1 MKKGDVVKQKK
12 EILMVSICCIGLMAC
27 SRGFMQESLNDT
39 ALNSKTENS
48 QSEALNQP
56 MKTDLTIEAILELA
70 QKQLNGKI
78 LSVEYEVG
86 HPNYY
91 EVTMV
96 SENSIYELNFN
107 SESGDLL
114 NKSLET
120 DEGLVLENVQL
131 SIAQAISIVLTKI
144 GGGMIQSIQL
154 EYDELGIVYDVEVE
168 KDMKSYDL
176 KIDANDGSIVDF
188 K

>member
-1 MKKGDVVKQKK
+1 MKQIK
-12 EILMVSICCIGLMAC
+12 EILMMTICCIGLIAC
-27 SRGFMQESLNDT
+27 SRGTTQESLNNVD
-39 ALNSKTENS
+39 LNSKIEDS
-48 QSEALNQP
+48 QSETGSQAMNDN
-56 MKTDLTIEAILELA
+56 TLTIEVILDLA

-91 EVTMV
+91 QVKMV

-114 NKSLET
+114 NENLES

-131 SIAQAISIVLTKI
+131 SIAQAISIALAKTD
-144 GGGMIQSIQL
+144 GGMIQSIKL
-154 EYDELGIVYDVEVE
+154 ERDELGIVYDVEVE
-168 KDMKSYDL
+168 KNGKGYDL
-176 KIDANDGSIVDF
+176 KIDANDGSIVEF

>member
-1 MKKGDVVKQKK
+1 MF
-12 EILMVSICCIGLMAC
+12 ICCIGLMAC
-27 SRGFMQESLNDT
+27 SHGMTEESLNDT
-39 ALNSKTENS
+39 DLNSKTENS
-48 QSEALNQP
+48 QPETRDQT
-56 MKTDLTIEAILELA
+56 MKSTELTIEAILELA

-78 LSVEYEVG
+78 LSVEYEVA

-91 EVTMV
+91 QVTMV
-96 SENSIYELNFN
+96 FENSIYELDFN

-114 NKSLET
+114 NKSLES

-131 SIAQAISIVLTKI
+131 SIAQAISIALAKT
-144 GGGMIQSIQL
+144 GGGLIQSIHL
-154 EYDELGIVYDVEVE
+154 EHDKLGIVYDVEVE
-168 KDMKSYDL
+168 KDMKNYDL

>member
-12 EILMVSICCIGLMAC
+12 GILMMVICCIGLMAC
-27 SRGFMQESLNDT
+27 SRGITQESLNDT
-39 ALNSKTENS
+39 NLNSKTENS
-48 QSEALNQP
+48 QSEAGNQM
-56 MKTDLTIEAILELA
+56 MKTELTIEAILELA

-91 EVTMV
+91 QVTMV
-96 SENSIYELNFN
+96 SENSIYELNIN

-114 NKSLET
+114 NKSLES

-131 SIAQAISIVLTKI
+131 SIAQAISIALAKT
-144 GGGMIQSIQL
+144 GGGMIRSIQL
-154 EYDELGIVYDVEVE
+154 EHDELGIVYDVEVE
-168 KDMKSYDL
+168 KDIKSYDL